1 MADIVVEHRGYVIR
15 FNENAD
21 EWACHDAGYYSSPSL
36 AKVRARI
43 DKIALDTRKK
53 AAVDC
58 FEISG
63 GSWRSTAE
71 KVPAK
76 IIEFIKTKADK
87 DYRGNPLPPK
97 HIVASVAQRSM
108 SERASRKEVYL
119 AELMPDTP
127 EAHAAFARFDDACKR
142 LREAQKAADEALK
155 AVPRMT
161 IDMIDELVRI
171 ASDPA
176 LTQGE

>member
-1 MADIVVEHRGYVIR
+1 MADIIIDHRGYVIR

-21 EWACHDAGYYSSPSL
+21 EWSCHDAGYYSSPSL

-43 DKIALDTRKK
+43 DKMLLDTRKK

-58 FEISG
+58 FELSG
-63 GSWRSTAE
+63 GAYRGSVD
-71 KVPAK
+71 KIPAK
-76 IIEFIKTKADK
+76 IIEFVKTKPDK

-108 SERASRKEVYL
+108 SEKASRKEVEL
-119 AELMPDTP
+119 SELMPDTP
-127 EAHAAFARFDDACKR
+127 EAHAAFARLEEACKR
-142 LREAQKAADEALK
+142 LREAQNATNEAFK

-161 IDMIDELVRI
+161 IDMIEELVRI
-171 ASDPA
+171 AAA
-176 LTQGE
+176 LSQEGE